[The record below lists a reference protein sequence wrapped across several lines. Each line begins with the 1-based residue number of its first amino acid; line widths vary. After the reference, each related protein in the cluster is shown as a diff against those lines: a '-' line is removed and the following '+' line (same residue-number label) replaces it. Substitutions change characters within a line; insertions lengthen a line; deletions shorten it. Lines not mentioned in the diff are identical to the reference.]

1 MIENPIEALKIVS
14 FDVGI
19 KNMAYCVF
27 EISNTECKILD
38 WNVINLMNDSEI
50 QEHVIKC
57 NMVIKKTKNKCNN
70 IAKYSKG
77 EQCFCEKHAKISEF
91 QIPTKECSPTQL
103 KKMKIIELF
112 QFANNKKIP
121 EVNMYDKKS
130 KLLDKINNYYESIL
144 LKPIIKEKK
153 NAKECSLIK
162 IGKSIKREFQ
172 KISSIKDVQIVLIE
186 NQISPLAS
194 RMASIQGLL
203 TQYFIMENNE
213 NQQDIQIEFI
223 SSKNKLKLFSNDSV
237 NSENTNIINS
247 VNKTYKQHK
256 SDGVIYSKQ
265 IISKNILFQKW
276 LSSLDTKK
284 KDDLADCFLQGI
296 WYINDKKLSCIV

>member
-1 MIENPIEALKIVS
+1 MIENPIDPLKIVS

-27 EISNTECKILD
+27 EISNMECKILD

-50 QEHVIKC
+50 QEDIMKC
-57 NMVIKKTKNKCNN
+57 NIVMKKSKNNCNS

-77 EQCFCEKHAKISEF
+77 EQCFCEKHAKISKF

-103 KKMKIIELF
+103 KKMKLIELF
-112 QFANNKKIP
+112 QFANNNKIP
-121 EVNMYDKKS
+121 GVNMYDKKTQ
-130 KLLDKINNYYESIL
+130 LLDKINNHYESIL

-223 SSKNKLKLFSNDSV
+223 SSKNKLKLFSN
-237 NSENTNIINS
+237 NSENSVNTNIVNS
-247 VNKTYKQHK
+247 VSKTYKQHK
-256 SDGVIYSKQ
+256 LDGVIYSKQ
-265 IISKNILFQKW
+265 IISKNILFQNW

-296 WYINDKKLSCIV
+296 WYINEKKLSCIV